1 MNSHRLELS
10 LLNEA
15 TATIDPVFLHSPQFI
30 HEPLSKLLGCTL
42 ILKIEVVNPVRC
54 FKGRGADFL
63 VNKSREQ
70 ELVCASAGNF
80 GQAMAYACRKAK
92 KKLFVF
98 ASVNANPLKI
108 ERMKELGAEV
118 ILIGNDFDAAKEEA
132 RQYAVK
138 NNLRFVEDGLDI
150 ETLCGAAT
158 IGLELTSAYKKLDTV
173 LVPLGNGALL
183 NGVARVIKE
192 KLPAANMVAVQASGA
207 PAMIES
213 WKTNTL
219 VQHDAIQT
227 IADGIGVRVPIA
239 QALKDMN
246 GWVDE
251 GLLVSE
257 NSIVQAIKLL
267 HRQTGLVVEPSGAV
281 GIAALL
287 ENKEKFEGQ
296 MVATILCGG
305 NMTEA
310 HMREWL

>member
-1 MNSHRLELS
+1 MRSHRLPLS
-10 LLNEA
+10 LVNEA
-15 TATIDPVFLHSPQFI
+15 ATIIDPVFLHSPQFI

-42 ILKIEVVNPVRC
+42 ILKIEAVNPIRC

-63 VNKSREQ
+63 VTKSREQ

-98 ASVNANPLKI
+98 ASMNANPLKI

-132 RQYAVK
+132 RQFAGK

-158 IGLELTSAYKKLDTV
+158 IGLELLNEFKQLDAV

-183 NGVARVIKE
+183 NGVARVVKE
-192 KLPAANMVAVQASGA
+192 KIPTANIVAVQASGA

-219 VQHDAIQT
+219 VQHEAIQT

-239 QALKDMN
+239 QALNDMK

-257 NSIVQAIKLL
+257 NSILQAIKLL
-267 HRQTGLVVEPSGAV
+267 HQQTGLVIEPSGAV

-296 MVATILCGG
+296 KIATILCGG
-305 NMTEA
+305 NMTEIQ
-310 HMREWL
+310 MRQWL

>member
-1 MNSHRLELS
+1 MYSHRLALS
-10 LLNEA
+10 LVDEAA
-15 TATIDPVFLHSPQFI
+15 TAIDPVFLHSPQFI
-30 HEPLSKLLGCTL
+30 HEPLSKLLGCSL
-42 ILKIEVVNPVRC
+42 ILKIEVVNPIRC

-63 VNKSREQ
+63 VTKSAEQ

-98 ASVNANPLKI
+98 ASVHANPLKI

-118 ILIGNDFDAAKEEA
+118 LLIGNDFDAAKEEA
-132 RQYAVK
+132 RQFALK

-158 IGLELTSAYKKLDTV
+158 IGLELANEFKKLDAV

-183 NGVARVIKE
+183 NGVARVVKE
-192 KLPAANMVAVQASGA
+192 IIPAANMVAVQASGA

-219 VQHDAIQT
+219 VQHESIHT

-239 QALKDMN
+239 QALNDMK
-246 GWVDE
+246 GWSDE

-257 NSIVQAIKLL
+257 QSILQAMKLL
-267 HRQTGLVVEPSGAV
+267 HLQTGLVVEPSGAV

-287 ENKEKFEGQ
+287 ENKEKFKGQ
-296 MVATILCGG
+296 TVATILCGG
-305 NMTEA
+305 NMTETQI
-310 HMREWL
+310 REWL

>member
-10 LLNEA
+10 LVNEA
-15 TATIDPVFLHSPQFI
+15 AATIDPVFLHSPQFI

-42 ILKIEVVNPVRC
+42 ILKIEVVNPIRC

-63 VNKSREQ
+63 VTKSREQ
-70 ELVCASAGNF
+70 QFVCASAGNF

-108 ERMKELGAEV
+108 ERMNELGAEV

-132 RQYAVK
+132 RQYAIK

-158 IGLELTSAYKKLDTV
+158 IGLELANAYNKTDDV

-183 NGVARVIKE
+183 NGVARVVKE
-192 KLPAANMVAVQASGA
+192 KLPQTKMIAVQASGA

-213 WKTNTL
+213 WKRDSII
-219 VQHDAIQT
+219 QHDSIQT
-227 IADGIGVRVPIA
+227 IADGIGVRIPIA
-239 QALKDMN
+239 QAIEDMK

-257 NSIVQAIKLL
+257 NSILQAMKLL

-287 ENKEKFEGQ
+287 ENQEKFKGHT
-296 MVATILCGG
+296 VATILCGG

-310 HMREWL
+310 HMKEWL

>member
-1 MNSHRLELS
+1 MRSHRLSLS
-10 LLNEA
+10 LMNEA
-15 TATIDPVFLHSPQFI
+15 ATIIDPVFLHSPQFI

-42 ILKIEVVNPVRC
+42 ILKIEVVNPIRC

-63 VNKSREQ
+63 VTKSREQ

-98 ASVNANPLKI
+98 ASVNANSLQI

-132 RQYAVK
+132 RHFAVK

-158 IGLELTSAYKKLDTV
+158 IGLELVHEFKQLDAV

-183 NGVARVIKE
+183 NGVARVAKE
-192 KLPAANMVAVQASGA
+192 KIPTANIVAVQASGA

-219 VQHDAIQT
+219 VQHDSIQT
-227 IADGIGVRVPIA
+227 IADGIGVRAPIA
-239 QALKDMN
+239 QAVNDMN
-246 GWVDE
+246 GWIDE

-257 NSIVQAIKLL
+257 NSILQAIKLL
-267 HRQTGLVVEPSGAV
+267 HQQTGLVIEPSGAV
-281 GIAALL
+281 GIAAIL
-287 ENKEKFEGQ
+287 ESKEKFKDQ
-296 MVATILCGG
+296 AIATILCGG
-305 NMTEA
+305 NMTETQ
-310 HMREWL
+310 MREWL

>member
-1 MNSHRLELS
+1 MHSHRLALS
-10 LLNEA
+10 LVDEA
-15 TATIDPVFLHSPQFI
+15 AATVDRVFLHSPQFI

-42 ILKIEVVNPVRC
+42 ILKIEVVNPIRC

-63 VNKSREQ
+63 VIKSQEL

-80 GQAMAYACRKAK
+80 GQAMAYACRKAN

-98 ASVNANPLKI
+98 ASINANPLKV
-108 ERMKELGAEV
+108 ERMKDLKAEV

-132 RQYAVK
+132 RHFAVK
-138 NNLRFVEDGLDI
+138 NKLRFVEDGLDI

-158 IGLELTSAYKKLDTV
+158 IGLELADQFKRLDSV

-183 NGVARVIKE
+183 NGVARVVKD
-192 KLPAANMVAVQASGA
+192 KLPAANIIAVQASGA

-213 WKTNTL
+213 WKRNTL

-227 IADGIGVRVPIA
+227 ISDGIGVRLPIA
-239 QALKDMN
+239 QALEDMK

-257 NSIVQAIKLL
+257 NSILQAIKLL
-267 HRQTGLVVEPSGAV
+267 HQQTGLVVEPSGAV

-287 ENKEKFEGQ
+287 ENKDKFNGKT
-296 MVATILCGG
+296 VATILCGG

-310 HMREWL
+310 QMREWL